1 MSHEK
6 PSCES
11 GGRPFNAAM
20 QLTPNTK
27 PPTPQLHQWWE
38 RFSSHPDAWGH
49 ALSAL
54 AVLIITFLVSGWV
67 SDAAKR
73 MARRL
78 TPNEADRTLPEFLS
92 QVVRWILLT
101 IGLVVFLNRLGIE
114 TTSFITVLG
123 AASLSIGLALQNTL
137 GNTAAGLMI
146 LFTKP
151 YRIGDSVAFGET
163 KGRVHRLGI
172 FTTEIDNYDNVR
184 VYVPNAKVFGND
196 IQNLTTNGALK
207 IDLKVEVGYD
217 TDLPKA
223 LEIIKDVVARQ
234 PLRLPAHDIW
244 AGYSAFGD
252 SGIVMRVHLWV
263 LPAHVPSARCALLID
278 IKKAFDAAG
287 IEIPYPHQV
296 AITKEIKASE
306 VVADA

>member
-1 MSHEK
+1 
-6 PSCES
+6 
-11 GGRPFNAAM
+11 M
-20 QLTPNTK
+20 QLLPNTK
-27 PPTPQLHQWWE
+27 SPTPQLHQWWE

-54 AVLIITFLVSGWV
+54 VVLIVTILVSGWV

-151 YRIGDSVAFGET
+151 YRIGDSVTFGET

-172 FTTEIDNYDNVR
+172 FTTEVDNYDNIR
-184 VYVPNAKVFGND
+184 VYVPNAKVFGGE

-207 IDLKVEVGYD
+207 IDLKVEVGYE
-217 TDLPKA
+217 TDLEKA
-223 LEIIKDVVARQ
+223 LEVVKAVIAQQ
-234 PLRLPAHDIW
+234 PLRLPSHDIW
-244 AGYSAFGD
+244 AGYSSFGD
-252 SGIVMRVHLWV
+252 SGIVMRVHMWV
-263 LPAHVPSARCALLID
+263 TPAHVPSARCALIIA
-278 IKKAFDAAG
+278 IKQAFDAAG
-287 IEIPYPHQV
+287 IDIPYPHQV
-296 AITKEIKASE
+296 AVTKPVKLEA
-306 VVADA
+306 VADPPSPRLRGTSAD